1 MLDRAAGGIIARGS
15 PRDLAE
21 RSTDARVQAF
31 FRRQPMQR
39 TR

>member
-15 PRDLAE
+15 PLELAE
-21 RSTDARVQAF
+21 HSPDARVQAF
-31 FRRQPMQR
+31 FRLQPLGK